1 MGVARGRGRSGAT
14 FRPGWLRRH
23 GLASRAKG
31 LLVILRVEAV
41 EQGGGQ
47 GGARV
52 APLAGL
58 ASVRS

>member
-1 MGVARGRGRSGAT
+1 MAPVQLFGQGVL
-14 FRPGWLRRH
+14 GWH
-23 GLASRAKG
+23 GLASRTNW
-31 LLVILRVEAV
+31 LLCILRVEAV
-41 EQGGGQ
+41 EQARGQ